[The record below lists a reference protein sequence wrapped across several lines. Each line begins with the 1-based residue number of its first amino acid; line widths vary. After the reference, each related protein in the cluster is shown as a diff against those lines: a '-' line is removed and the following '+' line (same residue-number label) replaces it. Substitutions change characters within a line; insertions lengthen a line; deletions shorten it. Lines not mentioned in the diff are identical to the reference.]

1 MSHNYI
7 GPPGGRALAEA
18 FEANRK
24 FTRLHLGANRFRD
37 EGAIALAGA
46 VRANTA
52 LRNLTLSFN
61 GVKAKGAAA
70 LAAVLANNGSS
81 LRALELDQNP
91 LGDKGV
97 VALGDALATNAVV
110 EYVDVHATGM
120 GDGSGTGATGSRT
133 TQVNSLNWYGNF
145 RAKKRESV
153 NELPTRT
160 PTRYPTPPRP
170 LPTHTSLKTLRVQ
183 QAARAWQR
191 PVSSTPPEAERRGLY
206 ARAPRRVRGLR
217 FAQK

>member
-81 LRALELDQNP
+81 LRALELGGNP
-91 LGDKGV
+91 RIKAETLAAIRARLGAPSDATPFDDAGRTGVFLASSADKG
-97 VALGDALATNAVV
+97 
-110 EYVDVHATGM
+110 
-120 GDGSGTGATGSRT
+120 
-133 TQVNSLNWYGNF
+133 
-145 RAKKRESV
+145 
-153 NELPTRT
+153 EL
-160 PTRYPTPPRP
+160 
-170 LPTHTSLKTLRVQ
+170 
-183 QAARAWQR
+183 
-191 PVSSTPPEAERRGLY
+191 
-206 ARAPRRVRGLR
+206 
-217 FAQK
+217 